1 MKYHQTLVLMGLLL
15 SAAATHASLG
25 PDSYAVYGV
34 AGWDG
39 LNLRS
44 TPSSKGKILRKIPF
58 NAIGIQNLAKSGS
71 GWCKVK
77 YANTIGWAACTRL
90 MEDPNKR
97 YYSAHGY
104 PVPMPIQAEP
114 RLNSPTVSRLPLEA
128 EGLRGLD
135 GCSGNWC
142 RIDYQGHRGYV
153 QQKYL
158 VSTKPPVVKPPVT
171 PQPR

>member
-1 MKYHQTLVLMGLLL
+1 MKHRYSLLLASLLL
-15 SAAATHASLG
+15 SATTAHAYLG
-25 PDSYAVYGV
+25 PDYYAVVGV

-39 LNLRS
+39 LNLRA
-44 TPSSKGKILRKIPF
+44 TASSKGKILRKIPF
-58 NAIGIQNLAKSGS
+58 NAIGIKNLAKTSNGWCNVKYHDTS
-71 GWCKVK
+71 GWVSCSH
-77 YANTIGWAACTRL
+77 L